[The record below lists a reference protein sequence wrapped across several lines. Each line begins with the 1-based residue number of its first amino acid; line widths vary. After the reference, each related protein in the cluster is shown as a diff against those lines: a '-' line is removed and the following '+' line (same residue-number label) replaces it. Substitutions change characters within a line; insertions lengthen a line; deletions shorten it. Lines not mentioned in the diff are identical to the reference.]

1 MNRKLYLELCQ
12 KVSVLKDGVLGIK
25 ENVPDELKVI
35 YNDIVYYPVAY
46 VLAFDEK
53 GNPQHDVILHDL
65 RANSI
70 AQGKLERVKQYEQ
83 ERSNLAD

>member
-1 MNRKLYLELCQ
+1 MDRNIFLQMCQ
-12 KVSVLKDGVLGIK
+12 KVSVLKSGVLGIK

-46 VLAFDEK
+46 VLTFDEK

>member
-1 MNRKLYLELCQ
+1 MDRKFYIELCQ
-12 KVSVLKDGVLGIK
+12 KVSVLKSGVLGIK
-25 ENVPDELKVI
+25 QNVPDELKII
-35 YNDIVYYPVAY
+35 YNGIVYYPVAY
-46 VLAFDEK
+46 VLTFDEK

-83 ERSNLAD
+83 ERSNLAN